1 MRITASYSQRSSRL
15 TILALVMAAFH
26 QTAAGET
33 VSLYAGG
40 MEVRDT
46 AQDDSY
52 AWELEYTKPVA
63 QNFDFSLFYLNEG
76 HPENHHR
83 DGIGAQAWLRT
94 SPLGKRLTLAAGIG
108 PYYYFDTTRQDQP
121 QYANQHGLGLVYS
134 LAAAVRMNE
143 RWSLQLR
150 FNHVNANTQFN
161 SNTALL
167 GIGYRPDNAHTHS
180 DTVTEPSEITV
191 MAGQTIVNSF
201 DSERGQAASFEYRKA
216 FSHHLEWTVGAL
228 KEGDNN
234 RLRRKGITAQAWLI
248 QPALK
253 NRLNFGIGLGP
264 YLVLDRWDAD
274 GEKGERLAGIASL
287 SARYRITP
295 DWLAQATWSRV
306 FTDDNGDAD
315 VLLIGA
321 GYRF

>member
-1 MRITASYSQRSSRL
+1 MRITASYSH

-26 QTAAGET
+26 QPAAGET
-33 VSLYAGG
+33 VSIYDGA
-40 MEVRDT
+40 MEARDANRDT
-46 AQDDSY
+46 SY
-52 AWELEYTKPVA
+52 AWELEYVKPVA
-63 QNFDFSLFYLNEG
+63 QYFDFSLFYLNEG

-83 DGIGAQAWLRT
+83 DGVGAQAWLRT
-94 SPLGKRLTLAAGIG
+94 SPLGNRLTLAAGIG

-121 QYANQHGLGLVYS
+121 QYANQHGFGLVYS
-134 LAAAVRMNE
+134 LAAAVRMDE

-150 FNHVNANTQFN
+150 FNHVDANSQFN

-180 DTVTEPSEITV
+180 AAVTEPSEVTF

-201 DSERGQAASFEYRKA
+201 DSERGQAASIEYRKA

-228 KEGDNN
+228 KEGDNH

-248 QPALK
+248 QPAMK

-274 GEKGERLAGIASL
+274 GKEGERLAGIASL

-295 DWLAQATWSRV
+295 DWHAQATWSRV
-306 FTDDNGDAD
+306 FTDDDGDAD